1 MSKVVEKRHE
11 HKGMSS
17 RDMLDAMKIL
27 NNIGLNE
34 GDRFL
39 DAGCGDGYFSIAAA
53 EVVGARGRV
62 YAFDMDRDAIGRLE
76 KEIAEKRLANIEAKV
91 VDVSLMLPLAD
102 ESVDV
107 VFISNVLHGLVANGE
122 SEIALKEVS
131 RVTRRHGKLVV
142 VEFKKNETPMGPP
155 LSIRLSPEEVEML
168 TKSYGFSKIAVKEAG
183 PYHYSIILRKG

>member
-1 MSKVVEKRHE
+1 MSDRPEKRHE

-27 NNIGLNE
+27 KDIGLSK

-39 DAGCGDGYFSIAAA
+39 DAGCGDGYFSIAASKF
-53 EVVGARGRV
+53 VGDGGRV
-62 YAFDMDRDAIGRLE
+62 YAFDVDSEAIGRLE
-76 KEIAEKRLANIEAKV
+76 EEIAEKKLANIEAKV
-91 VDVSLMLPLAD
+91 ADVSMVLPLED
-102 ESVDV
+102 ESVDI

-122 SEIALKEVS
+122 SERALKEVA
-131 RVTRRHGKLVV
+131 RVTRHQGELAV

-155 LSIRLSPEEVEML
+155 LSIRLSPEDVEML
-168 TKSYGFSKIAVKEAG
+168 AKSYGFSKVAVKEAG